1 MISVEALNVKAC
13 QMCSRNSRKLLSV
26 EKNKQQGSS
35 RVEDREISMCGG
47 PCRPL
52 TRINLNEVEW
62 KSCHLTSVLLIL
74 DQRGK
79 GGSRK
84 AF

>member
-1 MISVEALNVKAC
+1 MFK
-13 QMCSRNSRKLLSV
+13 
-26 EKNKQQGSS
+26 KQQEAIVS
-35 RVEDREISMCGG
+35 RVEDREINMCRG

-62 KSCHLTSVLLIL
+62 KSYHLTSVLLIL

-84 AF
+84 EDIAIIQVRGDHGSD